1 MENFIVSARK
11 YRPSTFNTVVGQMSI
26 TTTLKNAIRNN
37 QLAQAFLF
45 CGPRG
50 IGKTT
55 CARILA
61 KTINCDKP
69 TVDMEACNV
78 CPSCISFNESSSFN
92 IHELDAASNNSVDG
106 IRGLI
111 EQVRIP
117 PQSGRYKVYIID
129 EVHML
134 SNAAF
139 NAFLKTLEEPP
150 AYAKFILATTD
161 KHKIIPTILSRCQI
175 FDFKRIGIDDIAKH
189 LAFVARSENVN
200 AEETALHTI
209 AQKADGA
216 LRDALSIFDQI
227 VSFGGTELTYE
238 KVIENL
244 NVLDYDYYFQITQY
258 LLSGDLS
265 STLIAINEIIENGFD
280 GQHFLLGLGEH
291 LRNLLM
297 CKDSATVKL
306 IETSDAIR
314 QRYIKSANECSVPF
328 LLYALDLSNKCDLS
342 YKISNNKR
350 LHVEL
355 ALMQM
360 CELPNKPAESD
371 KKKPP
376 PIDPAPV
383 SAVPHKAPAPFQTH
397 EQQQS
402 PSPSQESVSV
412 KPPSPEPEP
421 PKGMEQP
428 HPQQAE
434 DQARTYQDQ
443 INTDLTKLFT
453 QIPPIQNIPASMPP
467 GNFSIKGIGHYTD
480 APGAEESES
489 ISAAAEPLNTPFTA
503 HELTQAWLAYANQF
517 ITKSPNYYSTLTKRI
532 PELNPDFSIN
542 LKVDNK
548 VQEDE
553 LLSKRNDLLSFL
565 SNKLQNNSIRLEIS
579 VTITEDA
586 RRPYT
591 DQDKFATLA
600 AKNPAL
606 IHLRKELDLELDL

>member
-11 YRPSTFNTVVGQMSI
+11 YRPATFNTVVGQMSI

-50 IGKTT
+50 VGKTT

-69 TVDMEACNV
+69 TEDMEACDV

-227 VSFGGTELTYE
+227 VSFGGSDLTYE

-244 NVLDYDYYFQITQY
+244 NVLDYDYYFQITKY
-258 LLSGDLS
+258 LLTGDLS
-265 STLIAINEIIENGFD
+265 NTLITINEIIENGFD
-280 GQHFLLGLGEH
+280 GQNFLLGLGEH

-297 CKDSATVKL
+297 CKDASTVKL

-314 QRYIKSANECSVPF
+314 QRYIRSAGECSVPF
-328 LLYALDLSNKCDLS
+328 LLRALDLSDKCDLS

-360 CELPNKPAESD
+360 CEIHHKPVESD
-371 KKKPP
+371 KKKLPP
-376 PIDPAPV
+376 VDPEPAQAPPAKMQTTPQTPELPQSPAPIQEPVPAKPQESALVNQVVPEPELPKAEENSQIIAEQARPAEDAPV
-383 SAVPHKAPAPFQTH
+383 S
-397 EQQQS
+397 
-402 PSPSQESVSV
+402 
-412 KPPSPEPEP
+412 
-421 PKGMEQP
+421 
-428 HPQQAE
+428 
-434 DQARTYQDQ
+434 
-443 INTDLTKLFT
+443 
-453 QIPPIQNIPASMPP
+453 QIPAAQSIPAAMPP
-467 GNFSIKGIGHYTD
+467 GSFSIKGIGHYAD
-480 APGAEESES
+480 APVAEESEH
-489 ISAAAEPLNTPFTA
+489 ITTAAEPTNTPFDA
-503 HELTQAWLAYANQF
+503 HELTKAWISYADQF
-517 ITKSPNYYSTLTKRI
+517 ITLSPNYFSTLTKRL
-532 PELNPDFSIN
+532 PELKPGFVIS

-548 VQEDE
+548 VQEEE
-553 LLSKRNDLLSFL
+553 LMSRRNDLLHFL

-579 VTITEDA
+579 VTLTEDA

-600 AKNPAL
+600 AKNPSL
-606 IHLRKELDLELDL
+606 LHLRKELDLELDL

>member
-1 MENFIVSARK
+1 M
-11 YRPSTFNTVVGQMSI
+11 
-26 TTTLKNAIRNN
+26 
-37 QLAQAFLF
+37 
-45 CGPRG
+45 
-50 IGKTT
+50 
-55 CARILA
+55 
-61 KTINCDKP
+61 P
-69 TVDMEACNV
+69 TEDMEACNV

-175 FDFKRIGIDDIAKH
+175 FDFKRISIDDIAKH
-189 LAFVARSENVN
+189 LAFVAQSENVK
-200 AEETALHTI
+200 AEETALQTI

-227 VSFGGTELTYE
+227 VSFGGTDLTYE

-244 NVLDYDYYFQITQY
+244 NVLDFDYYFQITQY

-265 STLIAINEIIENGFD
+265 KTLLTINEIIENGFD

-297 CKDSATVKL
+297 CKDPSTVKL
-306 IETSDAIR
+306 IETSDTIR
-314 QRYIKSANECSVPF
+314 QRYIKSANECSIPF
-328 LLYALDLSNKCDLS
+328 LLHALDLSNKCDLS

-360 CELPNKPAESD
+360 CELHYKPIEPD
-371 KKKPP
+371 KKKLPTTDTASTSSLSTKDTVSEQ
-376 PIDPAPV
+376 IPA
-383 SAVPHKAPAPFQTH
+383 
-397 EQQQS
+397 QQQL
-402 PSPSQESVSV
+402 PSLSQDPSSIKSSEFGSGI
-412 KPPSPEPEP
+412 
-421 PKGMEQP
+421 PKGEEQ
-428 HPQQAE
+428 HQRQQTV
-434 DQARTYQDQ
+434 DDSLNGQANS
-443 INTDLTKLFT
+443 IT
-453 QIPPIQNIPASMPP
+453 QIQPVQPFPTSMPL
-467 GNFSIKGIGHYTD
+467 GSFSIKGIGHYAD
-480 APGAEESES
+480 DPGTVEREN
-489 ISAAAEPLNTPFTA
+489 ITIAAEPLNMPFSA
-503 HELTQAWLAYANQF
+503 HNLTQAWLAYANQF
-517 ITKSPNYYSTLTKRI
+517 ITTLPNYFSTLTKRM
-532 PELNPDFSIN
+532 PTLNPDLSVS

-548 VQEDE
+548 VQEEE
-553 LLSKRNDLLSFL
+553 LLSKRNDLLRFL
-565 SNKLQNNSIRLEIS
+565 SNKLQNSSIKLEIS
-579 VTITEDA
+579 VTLTDDN
-586 RRPYT
+586 RKPYT
-591 DQDKFATLA
+591 DKDKFAALA
-600 AKNPAL
+600 AKNPSL
-606 IHLRKELDLELDL
+606 FHLSKELDLELDS

>member
-11 YRPSTFNTVVGQMSI
+11 YRPATFNTVVGQMSI

-50 IGKTT
+50 VGKTT

-69 TVDMEACNV
+69 TEDMEACDV

-227 VSFGGTELTYE
+227 VSFGGTDLTYE

-244 NVLDYDYYFQITQY
+244 NVLDYDYYFQITRY

-265 STLIAINEIIENGFD
+265 NTLITIHEIIENGFD
-280 GQHFLLGLGEH
+280 GQNFLLGLGEH

-297 CKDSATVKL
+297 CKDAATVKL

-314 QRYIKSANECSVPF
+314 QRYIKSAAECSVPF
-328 LLYALDLSNKCDLS
+328 LLRALDLSNKCDLS

-360 CELPNKPAESD
+360 CELQFKPVESA
-371 KKKPP
+371 KKSVPP
-376 PIDPAPV
+376 ADPAPA
-383 SAVPHKAPAPFQTH
+383 SAAAQKAPVHDQH
-397 EQQQS
+397 QQQPQS
-402 PSPSQESVSV
+402 PPPAQESAPV
-412 KPPSPEPEP
+412 KAPEPGP
-421 PKGMEQP
+421 EQINIQE
-428 HPQQAE
+428 PQQPKQVPDNLEAGQTMPAT
-434 DQARTYQDQ
+434 QA
-443 INTDLTKLFT
+443 
-453 QIPPIQNIPASMPP
+453 PPAKTIPAAMPP
-467 GNFSIKGIGHYTD
+467 GNFSIKGFGHYADT
-480 APGAEESES
+480 PGKEESEH
-489 ISAAAEPLNTPFTA
+489 ITVAAEPTSTPFSV
-503 HELTQAWLAYANQF
+503 HDLTQAWLAYANQF
-517 ITKSPNYYSTLTKRI
+517 ITTSPNFYSTLTKRN
-532 PELNPDFSIN
+532 PEINPDFMIS

-548 VQEDE
+548 VQEE
-553 LLSKRNDLLSFL
+553 EMLNKRNDLLSYL
-565 SNKLQNNSIRLEIS
+565 SNRLQNNQIRLEIS
-579 VTITEDA
+579 VTLSEDA

-591 DQDKFATLA
+591 DQDKFAALA
-600 AKNPAL
+600 AKNPTL
-606 IHLRKELDLELDL
+606 LHLRKELDLELDL

>member
-11 YRPSTFNTVVGQMSI
+11 YRPVTFNTVVGQMSI

-50 IGKTT
+50 VGKTT

-61 KTINCDKP
+61 KTINCDNP
-69 TVDMEACNV
+69 TSDIEACNV

-111 EQVRIP
+111 DQVRIP

-227 VSFGGTELTYE
+227 VSFGGTDLTYE

-244 NVLDYDYYFQITQY
+244 NVLDYDYYFKVTQY

-265 STLIAINEIIENGFD
+265 NTLITINEIIENGFD
-280 GQHFLLGLGEH
+280 GQNFLLGLGEH

-297 CKDSATVKL
+297 CKDASTVKL

-314 QRYIKSANECSVPF
+314 QRYIKSANECSIPF
-328 LLYALDLSNKCDLS
+328 LLHALDLSNKCDLS

-360 CELPNKPAESD
+360 CELHHKPVESD
-371 KKKPP
+371 KKKLPP
-376 PIDPAPV
+376 TDPAP
-383 SAVPHKAPAPFQTH
+383 APALPNKIPVPDQTA
-397 EQQQS
+397 EKQQS
-402 PSPSQESVSV
+402 SLPIKEPISV
-412 KPPSPEPEP
+412 KQPTPGPEP
-421 PKGMEQP
+421 PKAREQP
-428 HPQQAE
+428 QPQPNVDQVKT
-434 DQARTYQDQ
+434 DQA
-443 INTDLTKLFT
+443 KPVT
-453 QIPPIQNIPASMPP
+453 QIPPIQTLPASMPP
-467 GNFSIKGIGHYTD
+467 GNFSIKGIGHYAE
-480 APGAEESES
+480 APDAEESENIS
-489 ISAAAEPLNTPFTA
+489 IASEPLSTPFTA

-517 ITKSPNYYSTLTKRI
+517 ITTSPNYYSTLTKRL
-532 PELNPDFSIN
+532 PELNPDFSIS

-548 VQEDE
+548 FQEEE
-553 LLSKRNDLLSFL
+553 LLSKRHDLLSFL
-565 SNKLQNNSIRLEIS
+565 SNKLQNNNIMLEIT
-579 VTITEDA
+579 VTLIEDA

-591 DQDKFATLA
+591 DQDKFAALA

-606 IHLRKELDLELDL
+606 MHLRKELDLELDL